1 MLQDS
6 IELVEGSKIVNLTVD
21 SGTSNPVTGSAG
33 ELFFRTDTGT
43 LRVYSGTAWV
53 EVGTGG
59 GGGISNVVEDTTPQ
73 LGGDL
78 DVNGFIINGTPA
90 STPTSSGGNLVLRG
104 GIGGATTGTGGNA
117 ALIGGDAQGTNQYGG
132 DVNIYGGDN
141 TGTGTGGDVN
151 VQGGGDNS
159 APSVGGRATI
169 AGGDTGTGTAGD
181 AYVRGGLGYSSGG
194 IPGNVRLQPGHNNAD
209 GTTGFVAVQGFLT
222 DTLPEVR
229 FYHNGR
235 YVALKTPSMY
245 LVDDRTWTL
254 PKDNPATA
262 AGKFLTTDASGNLS
276 FTTSTF
282 LSLTDTPSSFTGN
295 DNYLL
300 RVNTGATAVEFVN
313 GTVLFASSGHNHTGT
328 YQPLDAQLTDIAGLS
343 PTKGNIIVGNGT
355 NFVSVG
361 AGTNDYVLTA
371 DSTQASGVKWA
382 AASGGGTPDTA
393 ATPDTLALRDASGD
407 LYAVNFVSSSD
418 VRLKENVRPIESAL
432 DKVMRLDG
440 KMFNFIGN
448 NKTQLGLIAQEVEQI
463 IPEVVNTN
471 PEGYKSVNY
480 PVLVAVLI
488 EAIKELARRQ

>member
-59 GGGISNVVEDTTPQ
+59 GGGS
-73 LGGDL
+73 
-78 DVNGFIINGTPA
+78 
-90 STPTSSGGNLVLRG
+90 
-104 GIGGATTGTGGNA
+104 
-117 ALIGGDAQGTNQYGG
+117 
-132 DVNIYGGDN
+132 
-141 TGTGTGGDVN
+141 
-151 VQGGGDNS
+151 
-159 APSVGGRATI
+159 
-169 AGGDTGTGTAGD
+169 
-181 AYVRGGLGYSSGG
+181 
-194 IPGNVRLQPGHNNAD
+194 
-209 GTTGFVAVQGFLT
+209 
-222 DTLPEVR
+222 
-229 FYHNGR
+229 
-235 YVALKTPSMY
+235 
-245 LVDDRTWTL
+245 
-254 PKDNPATA
+254 
-262 AGKFLTTDASGNLS
+262 
-276 FTTSTF
+276 STF
-282 LSLTDTPSSFTGN
+282 IDLTDTPSSFTGSGS
-295 DNYLL
+295 YLL
-300 RVNTGATAVEFVN
+300 RVNLEEGAVEFVN
-313 GTVLFASSGHNHTGT
+313 GTTLFAEAGHDHDSVYQPVDADLTAIAGLSGTSGFLKKTAADTWTLDTNTYSTTSHDHTGT
-328 YQPLDAQLTDIAGLS
+328 YQPLDAQLTDIAGLT

-361 AGTNDYVLTA
+361 VGTNDYVLTA
-371 DSTQASGVKWA
+371 DSAQASGVKWA